1 MTRPVRSSAVSV
13 ALLAAA
19 LLAPAAAMAESV
31 VALRTIRPQQVL
43 TQGDVKLDPATIAGA
58 HDKIDDVIGQEARVA
73 IYPGRAVMRGTLGRP
88 ALVDRN
94 QVVELIFDKGG
105 LVITTEGRALARGGV
120 GERIRVMN
128 LSSRTT
134 LFGTVAPDGSV
145 IVSQ

>member
-1 MTRPVRSSAVSV
+1 MIRPVTLPALAGLLV
-13 ALLAAA
+13 AGLMTAT
-19 LLAPAAAMAESV
+19 AAMAETV
-31 VALRTIRPQQVL
+31 VATRTIRPQQVL
-43 TQGDVKLDPATIAGA
+43 TDADVKLDPASIAGA
-58 HDKIDDVIGQEARVA
+58 HDKVADVVGQEARVA

-94 QVVELIFDKGG
+94 QVVELIFDRNG

-134 LFGTVAPDGSV
+134 LFGTVAPNGSV

>member
-1 MTRPVRSSAVSV
+1 MIRPVTLPTLTLV
-13 ALLAAA
+13 AA
-19 LLAPAAAMAESV
+19 LLSASAATAETV
-31 VALRTIRPQQVL
+31 VATRTIRPQQVL
-43 TQGDVKLDPATIAGA
+43 TESDVTLDQATIAGA

-94 QVVELIFDKGG
+94 QVVELIFDRNG
-105 LVITTEGRALARGGV
+105 LVITTEGRALGRGGV

-134 LFGTVAPDGSV
+134 LFGTVAPNGSV

>member
-1 MTRPVRSSAVSV
+1 MTFAALPARLAIV
-13 ALLAAA
+13 ATLLAAS
-19 LLAPAAAMAESV
+19 AATAETV
-31 VALRTIRPQQVL
+31 IATRTIRPQQVL
-43 TQGDVKLDPATIAGA
+43 TEADVKLDPATISGA

-94 QVVELIFDKGG
+94 QVVELVFDKGG

-134 LFGTVAPDGSV
+134 LFGTVAPNGSV

>member
-1 MTRPVRSSAVSV
+1 MIRRVTLSALAGLV
-13 ALLAAA
+13 ASGLLAATA
-19 LLAPAAAMAESV
+19 GAADTV
-31 VALRTIRPQQVL
+31 VATRTIRPQQVL
-43 TQGDVKLDPATIAGA
+43 TDADVKLDPATIVGA
-58 HDKIDDVIGQEARVA
+58 HEKIEDVIGQEARVA

-94 QVVELIFDKGG
+94 QVVELIFDRNG

-128 LSSRTT
+128 MSSRTT